1 MYSNFMNLFRKV
13 SPCKALV
20 SEVEGAY
27 FYLCHPPTYALAGME
42 LLNDKTHYPWD
53 SYKTTGNPWKTTKKT
68 RVFHKVSIKY
78 KKIYKSSCIE
88 ITQKKILRMLL
99 SIKNRYEE
107 DKINYIINRN

>member
-1 MYSNFMNLFRKV
+1 MK
-13 SPCKALV
+13 
-20 SEVEGAY
+20 
-27 FYLCHPPTYALAGME
+27 
-42 LLNDKTHYPWD
+42 ND
-53 SYKTTGNPWKTTKKT
+53 KKT
-68 RVFHKVSIKY
+68 RVFHKFSIKY